1 MLTKL
6 DNYDYE
12 INDGYI
18 RLRMSGMTDP
28 DMVDVMSEIDRS
40 RGRIYVES
48 RYFNY
53 LGYSLTPSENRT
65 VYMDLNVEEVL

>member
-12 INDGYI
+12 INDGFI
-18 RLRMSGMTDP
+18 RLRMSGMNDP

-40 RGRIYVES
+40 NGRIYVES
-48 RYFNY
+48 RYFRY
-53 LGYSLTPSENRT
+53 LGYQLVPASDRT
-65 VYMDLNVEEVL
+65 VYMDLDVEEAL